1 MSKKNWLVIS
11 LSGSL
16 ILCLA
21 LGIRQGFG
29 LFLTPIITDLAIG
42 RGSFALA
49 IAGQNLLWG
58 GVQPFVGMI
67 ADRYGS
73 GRVLTSGALLYILG
87 LLVMAGGSPLAL
99 NLGAGLLVGL
109 GLSGVSFAVV
119 LGAVGRLVAP
129 EKRMTALAL
138 ASAGGSLGQFLMIP
152 ATQGLLAAF
161 GWQQAL
167 LALALCVSPI
177 FLLGRMLRGKS
188 VATTDGRSPFGALK
202 EALGHSGYVLL
213 TLGFF
218 VCGFHVVFIATHL
231 PSYLVDLGFEA
242 SLGAKALTLIGF
254 FNILGTY
261 AWGQVGGRYRK
272 KTMLALLYA
281 LRAIILALFIFLP
294 KSELSVLLF
303 AGSMGA
309 LWLGTVPLT
318 SGLVGDIFGV
328 RYVSTLFGMVF
339 FGHQVGAFC
348 GAWLGGYVFDRTGS
362 YSAVWLTAL
371 GLSLVAMVIHLVLR
385 DSSQGN
391 QVDSEG

>member
-1 MSKKNWLVIS
+1 MRQKDWLTIT
-11 LSGSL
+11 LAGSFT
-16 ILCLA
+16 LCLA

-29 LFLTPIITDLAIG
+29 LFLTPITTDLGIS

-49 IAGQNLLWG
+49 IASQNLIWG

-73 GRVLTSGALLYILG
+73 GRVLASGAVLYILG
-87 LLVMAGGSPLAL
+87 LLIMAGGSPLAL

-119 LGAVGRLVAP
+119 LGGVGRLVAP
-129 EKRMTALAL
+129 ERRMTALAL

-152 ATQGLLAAF
+152 TTQGLLGFF
-161 GWQQAL
+161 GWQQTL
-167 LALALCVSPI
+167 IALAFCVTPMFI
-177 FLLGRMLRGKS
+177 LGTILRGKT
-188 VATTDGRSPFGALK
+188 VTTSDGISPFGALK
-202 EALGHSGYVLL
+202 GAFGHSGYVLL

-231 PSYLVDLGFEA
+231 PAYLVDLGFEA
-242 SLGAKALTLIGF
+242 SLGATALTLIGF
-254 FNILGTY
+254 FNIFGTY
-261 AWGQVGGRYRK
+261 AWGLIGGKYRK
-272 KTMLALLYA
+272 KVMLSLLYA
-281 LRAIILALFIFLP
+281 LRAITLALFIFLP
-294 KSELSVLLF
+294 KSELTVLLF
-303 AGSMGA
+303 ASSMGA

-348 GAWLGGYVFDRTGS
+348 GAWLGGFVFDRTGS
-362 YSAVWLTAL
+362 YNAVWFTAL
-371 GLSLVAMVIHLVLR
+371 GLSIVAMVIHLVLR
-385 DSSQGN
+385 DSRQD
-391 QVDSEG
+391 Q

>member
-1 MSKKNWLVIS
+1 MRQTHWLTVT
-11 LSGSL
+11 LAGSL

-29 LFLTPIITDLAIG
+29 LFLTPITSELGIG

-49 IAGQNLLWG
+49 IASQNLLWG

-73 GRVLTSGALLYILG
+73 GRVLAGGATLYILG

-129 EKRMTALAL
+129 ERRMTALAL

-167 LALALCVSPI
+167 FALALCVTPMFI
-177 FLLGRMLRGKS
+177 LGSKLRGRS
-188 VATTDGRSPFGALK
+188 DVASDGSSPLGALK
-202 EALGHSGYVLL
+202 QAFGHSGYVLL

-218 VCGFHVVFIATHL
+218 VCGFHVVFIAVHL
-231 PSYLVDLGFEA
+231 PAYLVDLGFEA
-242 SLGAKALTLIGF
+242 SLGAKALTLIGL
-254 FNILGTY
+254 FNIFGTY
-261 AWGQVGGRYRK
+261 AWGQIGGKYRK

-281 LRAIILALFIFLP
+281 LRAITLALFIFLP

-348 GAWLGGYVFDRTGS
+348 GAWLGGFVFDRTGS
-362 YSAVWLTAL
+362 YNAVWLTAL

-385 DSSQGN
+385 DSRQEQENG
-391 QVDSEG
+391 G

>member
-1 MSKKNWLVIS
+1 MQQRHWLTVT
-11 LSGSL
+11 LAGSL
-16 ILCLA
+16 TLCLA

-29 LFLTPIITDLAIG
+29 LFLTPITADLGIG

-49 IAGQNLLWG
+49 IASQNLLWG

-67 ADRYGS
+67 ADRFGT
-73 GRVLTSGALLYILG
+73 GRVLATGAALYILG
-87 LLVMAGGSPLAL
+87 LLVMAGGSPIAL

-119 LGAVGRLVAP
+119 LGGVGRLVAP
-129 EKRMTALAL
+129 ERRMTALAL

-152 ATQGLLAAF
+152 TTQGLLAAF

-167 LALALCVSPI
+167 IALALCVTPL
-177 FLLGRMLRGKS
+177 FVLGGTLRGKAAAAS
-188 VATTDGRSPFGALK
+188 DGNSPFKALK
-202 EALGHSGYVLL
+202 GAFGHSGYVLL
-213 TLGFF
+213 TFGFF

-231 PSYLVDLGFEA
+231 PAYLVDLGFDS
-242 SLGAKALTLIGF
+242 SLGATALTLIGF
-254 FNILGTY
+254 FNIFGTY
-261 AWGQVGGRYRK
+261 AWGVIGGKYRK
-272 KTMLALLYA
+272 KTMLSLLYG
-281 LRAIILALFIFLP
+281 LRAMTLALFIFLP
-294 KSELSVLLF
+294 KSELTVLFF

-348 GAWLGGYVFDRTGS
+348 GAWLGGFVFDRTGS
-362 YSAVWLTAL
+362 YNAVWLTAL

-385 DSSQGN
+385 DSRQGQEN
-391 QVDSEG
+391 GG

>member
-1 MSKKNWLVIS
+1 MQQKDWLTIT
-11 LSGSL
+11 LAGSL
-16 ILCLA
+16 TLCLA

-29 LFLTPIITDLAIG
+29 LFLAPITTDLGIG

-73 GRVLTSGALLYILG
+73 GRVLASGAILYILG

-119 LGAVGRLVAP
+119 LGGVGRLVAP
-129 EKRMTALAL
+129 ERRMTALAL

-152 ATQGLLAAF
+152 TTQGLLELF
-161 GWQQAL
+161 GWQQSL
-167 LALALCVSPI
+167 IALAFCVTPM
-177 FLLGRMLRGKS
+177 FVLGTILRGKTA
-188 VATTDGRSPFGALK
+188 ATSDGLSPFSALK
-202 EALGHSGYVLL
+202 GAFGHSGYVLL

-231 PSYLVDLGFEA
+231 PAYLVDLGFET
-242 SLGAKALTLIGF
+242 SLGARALTLIGF
-254 FNILGTY
+254 CNIFGTY
-261 AWGQVGGRYRK
+261 VWGLIGGKYRK
-272 KTMLALLYA
+272 KAMLSLLYA
-281 LRAIILALFIFLP
+281 LRAITLALFIFLP
-294 KSELSVLLF
+294 KSELTVLLF

-348 GAWLGGYVFDRTGS
+348 GAWLGGFVFDRTGS
-362 YSAVWLTAL
+362 YNVVWLTAL
-371 GLSLVAMVIHLVLR
+371 GLSIVAMVIHLVLR
-385 DSSQGN
+385 DSRHGQ
-391 QVDSEG
+391 

>member
-1 MSKKNWLVIS
+1 MRQTHWLTVT
-11 LSGSL
+11 LAGSL

-29 LFLTPIITDLAIG
+29 LFLTPITSELGIG

-49 IAGQNLLWG
+49 IASQNLLWG

-73 GRVLTSGALLYILG
+73 GRVLAGGAALYILG
-87 LLVMAGGSPLAL
+87 LLVMAGGSPLGL
-99 NLGAGLLVGL
+99 SLGAGLLVGL

-119 LGAVGRLVAP
+119 LGGVGRLVAP
-129 EKRMTALAL
+129 ERRMTALAL

-152 ATQGLLAAF
+152 TAQGLLAGF

-167 LALALCVSPI
+167 IALALCLTPM
-177 FLLGRMLRGKS
+177 FLLGSLLRGKP
-188 VATTDGRSPFGALK
+188 AAANDGSSPARALK
-202 EALGHSGYVLL
+202 EAFGHSGYVLL
-213 TLGFF
+213 TIGFF

-231 PSYLVDLGFEA
+231 PAYLVDLGFDA
-242 SLGAKALTLIGF
+242 SLGATALTLVGF
-254 FNILGTY
+254 FNIFGTY
-261 AWGQVGGRYRK
+261 TWGQIGGRYRK
-272 KTMLALLYA
+272 RSLLSLLYG
-281 LRAIILALFIFLP
+281 LRAITLALFIFLP
-294 KSELSVLLF
+294 KSELSVLCF

-348 GAWLGGYVFDRTGS
+348 GAWLGGFVFDLTGS
-362 YSAVWLTAL
+362 YNAVWLTAL
-371 GLSLVAMVIHLVLR
+371 GLSLAAMMIHLVLR
-385 DSSQGN
+385 DSRQEN
-391 QVDSEG
+391 LVDD